1 MKKEEEKGKVKEFL
15 RSPEMFTNVIQ
26 KWFSIYKMYSNHV
39 MKQLTLKIVIVHQR
53 VPLVKSSI

>member
-26 KWFSIYKMYSNHV
+26 KWFSIYKMYSNLV

>member
-39 MKQLTLKIVIVHQR
+39 MK
-53 VPLVKSSI
+53 